1 MNLSNWFSL
10 NNIQEILYSVPAL
23 LIAISFHEFAHA
35 YVSYKLGDDTAK
47 NMGRLTVNPFAHLD
61 LLGTICLILLR
72 FGWAKPVGVNPDK
85 FKNRRAGMLLSAL
98 AGPAMNFILAVAFGF
113 AYALLSIFYGDTVST
128 ALLVFVNIVYYIF
141 IYNAFLCVF
150 NLIPLPPLDGSKVL
164 ASLLP
169 LKWEYKFYQYE
180 KYMYFAL
187 LILILTGMVSKIMSV
202 LGVGLI
208 NFIWDFIIKI
218 LGY

>member
-1 MNLSNWFSL
+1 M
-10 NNIQEILYSVPAL
+10 PAL